1 MLDDNIIITI
11 ILNHILDVK
20 TYRKLSMSVNVIL
33 K

>member
-1 MLDDNIIITI
+1 MLDDNIIIII

-20 TYRKLSMSVNVIL
+20 TYRKLSMYVNVIL